1 MQEKTVIEERIASVL
16 GINNCLLVLTIY
28 DDGTDTLRKLDYE
41 ADADLLAAA
50 GYPGHSHN

>member
-16 GINNCLLVLTIY
+16 GINNCLLVQTIY
-28 DDGTDTLRKLDYE
+28 DDGTYMLRKLDYE

-50 GYPGHSHN
+50 GYPGYSHN